1 MSKQINNKELV
12 HQAQCIQ
19 QLCPKALRMLVL
31 VLLVCGMSTL
41 NACKTFYKRGGDGSA
56 LAVDQAECQRRTGDA
71 AGEQYQACLRELG
84 WTTTGQPL
92 EAGAPNVTTVDEQ
105 DIEKNEVAPSR
116 SKDPVQPEPEKT
128 TPVTVEV
135 EPGARP
141 LQEVTSDGPATA
153 IPQTPKTVGSWFKLG
168 GSPAQLK
175 TDQAD
180 CLTQSQH
187 SKQSLSWSA
196 DPDFL
201 TCMRA
206 RGWRAMVE

>member
-1 MSKQINNKELV
+1 MSTQIDKKELV
-12 HQAQCIQ
+12 HQARRNQER
-19 QLCPKALRMLVL
+19 CPKALRLPVL
-31 VLLVCGMSTL
+31 VLLVCGMGTL
-41 NACKTFYKRGGDGSA
+41 NACKTYYKRGGDGST
-56 LAVDQAECQRRTGDA
+56 LAADQAECQRRTGDA
-71 AGEQYQACLRELG
+71 GGKQYQACLRELG
-84 WTTTGQPL
+84 WVTTGQPL
-92 EAGAPNVTTVDEQ
+92 EAGAPNVTAVDEQ
-105 DIEKNEVAPSR
+105 DIQKNAVAPSQ

-135 EPGARP
+135 EPARP
-141 LQEVTSDGPATA
+141 PQEVTSERPATA

-206 RGWRAMVE
+206 RGWRALAE